1 MGERLLCKQEGVGS
15 IPITSTGHLHWAPP
29 LGIFPGRRDWALRP
43 GGGSREARVL
53 LIEFVKRELWR
64 PAAGLRLR
72 RGLRLRAPRGGGP
85 EGVLPLCAAVFLS
98 GSSAS

>member
-1 MGERLLCKQEGVGS
+1 LGERLLCKQEGVGS

-29 LGIFPGRRDWALRP
+29 LGAAL
-43 GGGSREARVL
+43 GGGSRDARFL

-64 PAAGLRLR
+64 PAAGLWLR

-98 GSSAS
+98 GSSAR